1 MHRSRP
7 LIWAARVG
15 LVAIVAGTL
24 ASFATGPAQAAIVDV
39 PFTQE
44 GTFWR
49 TQQRAPIADI
59 PCNPPVP
66 QDRCGPASPGPTQS
80 PEVPEATVAVGHSGG
95 TVAADGGDA
104 YGDQY
109 WAVFEIDLL
118 SAGDIENIDKL
129 VLSLSRFGEA
139 RSDFGP
145 ANVMACNVVTPFGAS
160 EGTNP
165 WADRPAIDC
174 SAAKP
179 GVADPR
185 GGPYTFDV
193 TDFAT
198 TWVAGTGYGVAI
210 VPGVPGSSQVVNDPS
225 RTNDIPPFHITFV
238 GSEKR
243 DASGK
248 LMANRAKAS
257 LQFTPGTGDDLLDG
271 GGDLGFEDSGDLGF
285 GVGGDVSDFDSGDLS
300 SGDEFAATE
309 LGDGTP
315 TTDAGTDTVA
325 GRPLRTRPVASSP
338 GFPWMALL
346 LLPLGAVAF
355 WGTGT
360 ALSEAGDPVLPREG
374 GVSRILARRRAGGSL
389 PTDSTPR

>member
-24 ASFATGPAQAAIVDV
+24 ASLATGPAQAAIVDV

-49 TQQRAPIADI
+49 NQQRTPIADI
-59 PCNPPVP
+59 PCTPPVP
-66 QDRCGPASPGPTQS
+66 ADRCGPASPGPTQS
-80 PEVPEATVAVGHSGG
+80 PEVPEGTVAVAHSGG

-118 SAGDIENIDKL
+118 SVDNLDTVDKL

-145 ANVMACNVVTPFGAS
+145 ASVMACNVVTPFGAS

-174 SAAKP
+174 SAAKA

-193 TDFAT
+193 TDFAA

-210 VPGVPGSSQVVNDPS
+210 VPGVPGNTQVVNDPS
-225 RTNDIPPFHITFV
+225 RTNDIPPFHVTFV
-238 GSEKR
+238 GSAKR
-243 DASGK
+243 DAAGK
-248 LMANRAKAS
+248 LMATRARAS
-257 LQFTPGTGDDLLDG
+257 LQYTPSAGDDFLDG
-271 GGDLGFEDSGDLGF
+271 GGDLSFEDSGDLGF
-285 GVGGDVSDFDSGDLS
+285 GVGGDVTEFDTGDLPA
-300 SGDEFAATE
+300 GDEFAADTGEPTATTGTE
-309 LGDGTP
+309 
-315 TTDAGTDTVA
+315 AVA
-325 GRPLRTRPVASSP
+325 GRPLRTRPAASTP
-338 GFPWMALL
+338 GFPWLALL

-389 PTDSTPR
+389 PTDSSPR